1 MLYGSN
7 QKKYLVTAPTFFKI
21 QAISP
26 IFIFTQ
32 VNQDELHWKE
42 QKYTKLLKFTSIP
55 SYYIVQYHRVE
66 TNLGVVCQ
74 SIHSSISISISEGSI
89 SKSLLSQL
97 TPTNAILP
105 SHTRWGISSSLK
117 QIQDILWFFKVPS
130 KHAFCE
136 PETWNI
142 HFVST
147 LTFPGFFLAMSLPFP
162 PSRLPIWA
170 KLEVTSTE
178 GKIWRKKLKML
189 DRDRA
194 GGFVPFASG
203 FERAH
208 LISLLD
214 VQVRMLE
221 IHWHMWL
228 QSNSIQTQYQILGIL
243 WTSQNYLCQSWTVF
257 FAASLMWNST
267 T

>member
-1 MLYGSN
+1 MSCTGKSRNTQSFWSSLLYHHTISCNTIGLKLSWEWCAN
-7 QKKYLVTAPTFFKI
+7 Q
-21 QAISP
+21 S
-26 IFIFTQ
+26 
-32 VNQDELHWKE
+32 
-42 QKYTKLLKFTSIP
+42 
-55 SYYIVQYHRVE
+55 
-66 TNLGVVCQ
+66 
-74 SIHSSISISISEGSI
+74 SISISEGSI
-89 SKSLLSQL
+89 SKRLLSQL

-136 PETWNI
+136 PETWKI

-178 GKIWRKKLKML
+178 GKISRKKLKML

-214 VQVRMLE
+214 VQVWMLE
-221 IHWHMWL
+221 IYWHMWL

-243 WTSQNYLCQSWTVF
+243 WTSQNYLVNGSIDK
-257 FAASLMWNST
+257 
-267 T
+267 